1 MAYKNNIKRK
11 LERTISFCLMC
22 AFAYSFVHIF
32 WLGTSWQ
39 AYVVQARAITDF
51 SFNNG
56 ATQSSVTVGGRV
68 WLDNNGDGIQGAG
81 EPGIASVGIVLFD
94 TTGTLIGSRFTDK
107 AGIYRF
113 NELESGSY
121 YAILDQETLPDHFV
135 PTLPDIGDDVNDSD
149 LLLESGR
156 TAPTVSIP
164 AGGQFLSLDMGV
176 YGLATLG
183 SRIWEDLN
191 GDGIQDVQESGLRD
205 VVVQLLDDQGQPAI
219 DAEKNSLIA
228 TTDENGQY
236 YFSFIQPGRYLLQ
249 FTRPGDY
256 VFSPYY
262 QGDDERLDSDG
273 IPSPLM
279 PSLARSIPFT
289 LSPNQNAINFDLGLY
304 RTTSVD
310 GFAWFD
316 SDGNGIWDD
325 EEERLFELPVELY
338 RRSGDLVARSQTD
351 DSGHYTF
358 SELVPGDYYI
368 QFIGPD
374 HLICTHRLDNSN
386 QRRNTSLVDPTNGRI
401 ILEDLTIGADYT
413 DLNAGFTEPTA
424 LEDQVWL
431 DENDNGRLD
440 PDEAGLADVIVE
452 LYDSNNQLVAISQ
465 SDQHGFF
472 QFTDLISGDYTVQV
486 RQPAQYEITHLPS
499 ENTQNDP
506 SPDNQNEAVEFV
518 QSAIDPVTG
527 NIESITLYP
536 GLQRGVASVGL
547 RNIESIDSTPATVT
561 LISHSVQQVITK
573 SGTQEVVIRWL
584 AQTESNVDDQV
595 ESPIDRTVEGT
606 PSAGYYIYRSTDSER
621 ANAVRI
627 TPELLLSRSMKDNT
641 YEWVDSAVLPNVIYQ
656 YWLVSVNGDDE
667 SAEFGPMKM
676 GVAQSGIDSL
686 ATHQTPSRGQ
696 YIFLPLV
703 YGD

>member
-236 YFSFIQPGRYLLQ
+236 YF
-249 FTRPGDY
+249 Y

-486 RQPAQYEITHLPS
+486 RQPAQ
-499 ENTQNDP
+499 
-506 SPDNQNEAVEFV
+506 
-518 QSAIDPVTG
+518 
-527 NIESITLYP
+527 SITLYP